1 MVQPDICIVFGKN
14 VRRIR
19 RAKDMSQETL
29 ADLANV
35 HRTYISGIERGSGRN
50 PTIRAAAQ
58 IAVALEVPVAALF
71 EDLPPATTPK

>member
-58 IAVALEVPVAALF
+58 IATALEVPVAVLF
-71 EDLPPATTPK
+71 EELSPATTSK

>member
-1 MVQPDICIVFGKN
+1 
-14 VRRIR
+14 
-19 RAKDMSQETL
+19 MSQEAL

-71 EDLPPATTPK
+71 EELPPATTSK